1 MSAQEMWK
9 SNSKRQYRKMVAELT
24 EHLELPEVML
34 AAQRADEIKL
44 QRVASK
50 ATKNYTRA
58 FLNETAQ
65 GRLRSNDAKRL
76 KLRDMFLDTIVEKG
90 LKGGQVMPH
99 EFVSTIRKNK
109 HISRGMELAMD
120 AQWKNMTKE
129 VLDQIQAK
137 AEEDGVDFDPTRMV
151 PICDVSGSMEGVP
164 MDVSIALGIMIS
176 EITHPAFQNMVLT
189 FSESPTWHR
198 LQSSDTIVQKVRSLE
213 RAPWGMSTDFAKAYD
228 LVLESCLKHKLKRED
243 VPCLIVFSDMQFD
256 QAYGFSPYWGS
267 SGIRALDPVTMFQTI
282 RAKMKVVADKLGWQ
296 DAEPTPIVF
305 WNLRNTGGHPVDKD
319 TEGTVLLAGFSPSL
333 LKLVMNGEALKE
345 DEVEVV
351 QADGGMVREK
361 VRVTPEEVLRKM
373 LDDPLYDPVRR
384 ILDKSEEGV
393 LKAYKLPIND
403 EGVEAGFEMVIE

>member
-44 QRVASK
+44 QHVASK

-76 KLRDMFLDTIVEKG
+76 KLRDMFLDTIVQKG

-137 AEEDGVDFDPTRMV
+137 AEEDGGDFDPTRMV

-176 EITHPAFQNMVLT
+176 EITHPGFQNMVLT

-198 LQSSDTIVQKVRSLE
+198 LRSSDTIVQKVRSLE

-256 QAYGFSPYWGS
+256 QAYGLSPFWGS

-351 QADGGMVREK
+351 QADGGVIREK

-384 ILDKSEEGV
+384 ILEKIEEGV
-393 LKAYKLPIND
+393 LKAYKSPVND